1 VTIAFAHRHPSALA
15 GLVLINTFARLIR
28 SDDYPAGIAQER
40 FDANLDMSTDPASD
54 RDASLV
60 LRNHAPSVVGDPSF
74 RRWWDRAGRRGASP
88 ATAKAL
94 WRVRYGADVRTRLG
108 ALTVPSLVVHN
119 RDNRVIPIAHG
130 AYLAMGLRNGSFVQ
144 IDGADQTPFTE
155 AADTIAD
162 LVLDF
167 VTALPGT

>member
-74 RRWWDRAGRRGASP
+74 RRWWDRAGRRA
-88 ATAKAL
+88 
-94 WRVRYGADVRTRLG
+94 RVLQPRKPFGECAM
-108 ALTVPSLVVHN
+108 ALTFVPDSARL
-119 RDNRVIPIAHG
+119 
-130 AYLAMGLRNGSFVQ
+130 
-144 IDGADQTPFTE
+144 PFRRSWS
-155 AADTIAD
+155 TIA
-162 LVLDF
+162 
-167 VTALPGT
+167 TIASSR